1 MAKILP
7 FKASG
12 MRPLLRE
19 ACSKRQLVRVWR
31 DDLEA
36 GSYCGYVGAVGHEFF
51 MLWVLGDN
59 LAFDG
64 IHVLRQRDITDIEV
78 PDKHHEFL
86 EKAIALN
93 GLKPD
98 MPDSVD
104 LDSVRAVID
113 SIAALSPVMSLRV
126 DNDNP
131 DETDICYV
139 GRVVARE
146 DDGFSLQEIT
156 PQAEWLRE
164 PSFFA
169 WDEISTVCF
178 NDPYATIL
186 AKVAGEA
193 PQLDNS
199 DTGLGHVH

>member
-19 ACSKRQLVRVWR
+19 ACSSRQLVRVWR

-36 GSYCGYVGAVGHEFF
+36 GSYCGYVGGVGHEFF

-113 SIAALSPVMSLRV
+113 SIAALSPVMSVRV

-131 DETDICYV
+131 DETDVCYV

-156 PQAEWLRE
+156 PQADWLRE

-186 AKVAGEA
+186 ARVAGEA
-193 PQLDNS
+193 PRLDNS